1 LGWRKVAAALR
12 QYEIMMY
19 GAVATKD
26 WRKKRKQKQF
36 SYDKN

>member
-1 LGWRKVAAALR
+1 LGWGKVAAAVR

-26 WRKKRKQKQF
+26 WRTKKTKAIFIWQ
-36 SYDKN
+36 N